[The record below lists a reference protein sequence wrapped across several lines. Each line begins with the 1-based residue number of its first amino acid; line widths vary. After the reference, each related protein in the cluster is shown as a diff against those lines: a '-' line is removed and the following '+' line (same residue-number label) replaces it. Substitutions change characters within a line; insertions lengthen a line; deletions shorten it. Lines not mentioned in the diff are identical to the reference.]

1 MGGSKVKFN
10 VFKKIEMIYKP
21 LTYIVVVG
29 STIWSIICYFDLA
42 NKNDS
47 YIPAT
52 LYAAFL
58 FIVGVF
64 MSYMDKKIADKIYYR
79 SDTYI
84 NLLRIRDLLSPE
96 NLDFSTSHNARMTI
110 LTFKVLSGRCE
121 EESIKDKRRAVSE
134 TLPLDNFIDQKQ
146 LHQRPRTR
154 RNNYITED
162 GFKFTN
168 KIYQIEKEYTDLED
182 KIKCEIADSFNAFLK
197 KTLNI
202 EKLYFSELDLFNT
215 NYEEW
220 CDRNIEGNHEQIETA
235 KDFIYKKIDSLRE
248 KIDELEIKRIKV
260 QKYYA
265 KCYDKLVWNINKL
278 ESIYGQQLQHLINS
292 DNNILTELKQINLQL
307 EEIQNTHE
315 DNSKLSDIEES
326 IDNTTLLLK
335 DIRCKLFDAED
346 NIISAI
352 EAIND
357 GF

>member
-1 MGGSKVKFN
+1 MKFN
-10 VFKKIEMIYKP
+10 VFKKTEIIYKP

-29 STIWSIICYFDLA
+29 TTIWSIICYFDLA
-42 NKNDS
+42 DKDDS

-58 FIVGVF
+58 FIVGIF

-79 SDTYI
+79 SSTYI
-84 NLLRIRDLLSPE
+84 NLLRVRDLLSPE

-110 LTFKVLSGRCE
+110 LSFKALSGRCDE
-121 EESIKDKRRAVSE
+121 EPIKEKRRAVLE
-134 TLPLDNFIDQKQ
+134 TLPLDNLIDQKQ
-146 LHQRPRTR
+146 LHQAPRIQ

-168 KIYQIEKEYTDLED
+168 KIYQIEKEYTDLEN

-197 KTLNI
+197 NTLNS

-220 CDRNIEGNHEQIETA
+220 CDENIECTNEQIESA

-248 KIDELEIKRIKV
+248 EIDELEIKRIKV

-265 KCYDKLVWNINKL
+265 RCYNKLVWNINKL

-292 DNNILTELKQINLQL
+292 DNNILTALEKINLQL
-307 EEIQNTHE
+307 EKIQSIQE
-315 DNSKLSDIEES
+315 DDSKLSDIEDS
-326 IDNTTLLLK
+326 IDNATLLLK
-335 DIRCKLFDAED
+335 DIQYELVDAED

-352 EAIND
+352 DAVND
-357 GF
+357 DF

>member
-1 MGGSKVKFN
+1 MKFN
-10 VFKKIEMIYKP
+10 VFKKTEIVYKP
-21 LTYIVVVG
+21 LTYIVVVVT
-29 STIWSIICYFDLA
+29 TIWSIICYFNLDDKA
-42 NKNDS
+42 DS

-58 FIVGVF
+58 FIVGIF

-79 SDTYI
+79 SSTYI

-110 LTFKVLSGRCE
+110 LAFKALSGRFDE
-121 EESIKDKRRAVSE
+121 EPIKDKRRAVLE
-134 TLPLDNFIDQKQ
+134 TLPLDYLIDPKQPHQTKKTQKNNF
-146 LHQRPRTR
+146 
-154 RNNYITED
+154 ITED

-168 KIYQIEKEYTDLED
+168 KIYKIEKEYTDLED
-182 KIKCEIADSFNAFLK
+182 KIKGEIADSFNTFLK
-197 KTLNI
+197 NTLNI
-202 EKLYFSELDLFNT
+202 EKPYFFETDLFNT

-220 CDRNIEGNHEQIETA
+220 CDRNVEGTNEQIEVA
-235 KDFIYKKIDSLRE
+235 KDFIYKKIDSLRG

-265 KCYDKLVWNINKL
+265 RCYDKLVWNINKL

-307 EEIQNTHE
+307 EEIQSIQE
-315 DNSKLSDIEES
+315 DDSKLSDIEES
-326 IDNTTLLLK
+326 IDNTTQLLK
-335 DIRCKLFDAED
+335 DIQYKLVDTED

-357 GF
+357 DF